1 MNHLTYHYLI
11 MAQKDLLENECLEE
25 ILREKTTYY
34 YIRKKHRDFWL
45 SISPTF
51 LSHPIFFQSLK
62 STNFYKQKKPLF
74 SPSLIETQKP
84 FFASLI
90 SLDKEFINWIQLRLG
105 YFENIDQIQFDENS
119 QRQSFVSNGIKG
131 TLHIAKQDL
140 FNSPL
145 HSSENYLHPDLF
157 LKKNTKFLQLYYKT
171 IQSETFS
178 LVNS

>member
-1 MNHLTYHYLI
+1 

-34 YIRKKHRDFWL
+34 SIRKKHRDFWL

-51 LSHPIFFQSLK
+51 ISHPIFFQSLK
-62 STNFYKQKKPLF
+62 STNFYKLKKPLF
-74 SPSLIETQKP
+74 SPYLIENQRP

-105 YFENIDQIQFDENS
+105 YFENIDDIHFDQNN

-131 TLHIAKQDL
+131 TLHIAKQEII
-140 FNSPL
+140 NNPL
-145 HSSENYLHPDLF
+145 NYSENYLHPDLF
-157 LKKNTKFLQLYYKT
+157 LKQNTKFLKLYYKT
-171 IQSETFS
+171 IESETFS

>member
-1 MNHLTYHYLI
+1 

-34 YIRKKHRDFWL
+34 SIRKKHRDFWL

-51 LSHPIFFQSLK
+51 ISHPIFFQSLK
-62 STNFYKQKKPLF
+62 STNFYKLKKPLF
-74 SPSLIETQKP
+74 SPYLIENQRP

-90 SLDKEFINWIQLRLG
+90 SLDKDFINWIQLRLG
-105 YFENIDQIQFDENS
+105 YFENIDDIQFDQNN

-131 TLHIAKQDL
+131 TLHIAKQEII
-140 FNSPL
+140 NNPL
-145 HSSENYLHPDLF
+145 NYSENYLHPDLF
-157 LKKNTKFLQLYYKT
+157 LKQNTKFLKLYYKT
-171 IQSETFS
+171 IESETFS

>member
-1 MNHLTYHYLI
+1 

-34 YIRKKHRDFWL
+34 SIRKKHRNFWL

-51 LSHPIFFQSLK
+51 LSHPIFFKSLK
-62 STNFYKQKKPLF
+62 STNFYKLKKPLF
-74 SPSLIETQKP
+74 SPFLFENQKP

-119 QRQSFVSNGIKG
+119 QTQPFISNGIKG
-131 TLHIAKQDL
+131 TLSIDKQDF
-140 FNSPL
+140 FNNPL
-145 HSSENYLHPDLF
+145 HSSQNYLHPDLF
-157 LKKNTKFLQLYYKT
+157 LKKNNKFLEVYY
-171 IQSETFS
+171 QTFDS
-178 LVNS
+178 

>member
-1 MNHLTYHYLI
+1 

-34 YIRKKHRDFWL
+34 SIRKKHRDFWL

-51 LSHPIFFQSLK
+51 ISHPIFFQSLK
-62 STNFYKQKKPLF
+62 STNFYKLKKPLF
-74 SPSLIETQKP
+74 SPYLIENQRP

-105 YFENIDQIQFDENS
+105 YFENIDDIQFDQNN

-131 TLHIAKQDL
+131 TLHIAKQEII
-140 FNSPL
+140 NNPL
-145 HSSENYLHPDLF
+145 NYSENYLHPDLF
-157 LKKNTKFLQLYYKT
+157 LKQNTKFLKLYYKT
-171 IQSETFS
+171 IESETFS